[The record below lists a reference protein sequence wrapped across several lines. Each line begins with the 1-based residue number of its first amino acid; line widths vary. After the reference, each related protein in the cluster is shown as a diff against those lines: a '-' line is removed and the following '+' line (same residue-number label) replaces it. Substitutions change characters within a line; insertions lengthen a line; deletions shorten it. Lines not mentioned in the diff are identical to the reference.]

1 MFKPAKETVERIN
14 KIYETFAELSSEVDK
29 VIQELK
35 PLADMENLDHDTDR
49 LIYYTDLLNTDF
61 TSAFIASEELTL
73 KLTGIL
79 DNQE

>member
-73 KLTGIL
+73 IMTGIL

>member
-73 KLTGIL
+73 ILTGIL